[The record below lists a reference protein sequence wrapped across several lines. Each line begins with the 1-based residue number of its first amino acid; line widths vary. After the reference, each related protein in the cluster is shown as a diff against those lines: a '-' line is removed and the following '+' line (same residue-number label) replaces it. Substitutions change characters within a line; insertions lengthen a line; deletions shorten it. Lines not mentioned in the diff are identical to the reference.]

1 MGLDLTSVQWP
12 KVKLGGGGGEGITVR
27 PISWKTDT
35 KHTQPLTNT

>member
-12 KVKLGGGGGEGITVR
+12 KVKLGGAEGITVR